1 MPGRAFRPAIPAV
14 LAATLTASV
23 AIFAAD
29 VGLLVDKNLD
39 DRSARE
45 ARAAFRLAGRFS
57 SPAWVFP
64 APGGKFV
71 DKNGRDVSLEQ
82 FQLVWVYQG
91 KPTGTAGPLCE
102 AASLAALRK
111 YVGDG
116 HGLLLSGA
124 ALAMVQ
130 PLGIGT
136 IELKPLGMFQDR
148 GQVPLV
154 PLVVRHP
161 VFRGLSYDGSAVWLN
176 NAAYPAFAD
185 FDFSLGAKKGSE
197 KGVRY
202 LLPERPVAQKVPDP
216 FFAAP
221 WLLARTPGLA
231 KNQWDAKVPLLEYQ
245 LGKGRVIAMGWR
257 LMPRFSNRT
266 DGFRANFERLTGN
279 IIQYL
284 GDPGQWWDIAADPV
298 ETAAPV
304 SAYPIH
310 EQGAAAKWPQSIYIP
325 AWTFDRCRNLKTFTT
340 RYADAGPVV
349 AALGPPPLSVEY
361 DIDFPVTAEYTFCVC
376 FTAKTVRPVE
386 LYFDGKHLGQACRTA
401 TGSWDSSGAAWEETC
416 RLSITKGKHTVKL
429 TRGGSFPHVV
439 GLRFDCP
446 VAFPAGW
453 QLHWSAAAK
462 LRERAVTAPRLPP
475 APEVMFC
482 DPSDVDIA
490 ALRLAI
496 TDLSETFGPRYA
508 KGREYLKRLDALE
521 QALQS
526 AGSEPEELRHVDDA
540 LALLSREAL
549 SANPLLDFDR
559 LLLVRRSED
568 NLGLPQNWQSN
579 SSLKPTGYDNQI
591 AVLSPVRR
599 GQETRAE
606 RGETRAERDS
616 ELTTLYQPPGG
627 QFVGD
632 VDLHSDANRM
642 LFSMPNAKG
651 QWRVYEIGTDGSG
664 LRQLPLIDEPDVGN
678 YDACYLPDGRIVFS
692 STAPFIGVP
701 CVRGSSHVTNLYLL
715 ETDGSIRRLTVDQ
728 DHNWC
733 PTVTNSGRVMYLR
746 WEYTDTPHAFL
757 RILFQMNPDG
767 SGQME
772 CYGSNSYWPNTMFY
786 ARPIPGHPTKLVA
799 VVGSYHGEPR
809 SGELVVFDPARGRRE
824 SQGAVQRI
832 PGRGRRVEA
841 VIVDWLTDA
850 SWPKFLH
857 PYPLSEKYFLVSC
870 KPDRNSP
877 WGVYLVDVFDNM
889 LLLYAEPG
897 YAMLEPIPLK
907 PVPKPPVIHDKVVPE
922 RKEATVF
929 MADVY
934 TGEGM
939 KGVPR
944 GTIKALRLV
953 GYHFS
958 YHGMGGFTDRLGL
971 DGPWDVKRII
981 GTVPVHEDG
990 SAHFRVPAYTPISIQ
1005 PLDAEGKAVQLMRSW
1020 FTAVPGE
1027 VLSCVGCHE
1036 KQNTAPPQH
1045 ATLAAVLPPAEIRP
1059 WYGPPR
1065 GFSFKREVQP
1075 VLDKRCIGCHNGQ
1088 PQPDGREIADL
1099 TDRPQAKPPGSGR
1112 TLADQFSPSYYQL
1125 WRFVRGPTI
1134 ESDVHVLMP
1143 WEFHADTTELVQMLR
1158 KGHHNVQLD
1167 RGDWDRLITWIDL
1180 NTPAHGIWAEA
1191 RGAEPVRL
1199 QEQRRREMLNR
1210 YTSIDEDPEAI
1221 YRPPQEPVE
1230 PIVPEPLPAPA
1241 SAEIECDGWPCDAT
1255 EAVRRQTAA
1264 GTGLATIAIEL
1275 DGETSLQMT
1284 LIPAGRFVMGST
1296 AGCADERP
1304 AAAVTI
1310 DKPFWMGTFE
1320 VTNRQ
1325 YALFDPS
1332 HSSGYEHS
1340 DCLHYTPGERG
1351 FPLIEPEQPVV
1362 RVSWRRAMAFC
1373 RWLSEKTGRRF
1384 TLPTEAQWE
1393 YACRAGSATSLWYG
1407 PVDADFS
1414 PFANVSDATHESV
1427 DDFGWPG
1434 RRTMIPPWRPA
1445 DVRHNDRFRVAA
1457 PVGSFSPNPWGL
1469 YDMHGNVAEWTR
1481 SGYRPY
1487 PYDARDGRNDDS
1499 SRGLKIIRGGSWCDR
1514 PVHCGCAFRLSYHA
1528 DQPVFDIGFRV
1539 MCETAC
1545 NR

>member
-1 MPGRAFRPAIPAV
+1 MPARAFRHANLAV
-14 LAATLTASV
+14 FAAMLTASV
-23 AIFAAD
+23 AVSAAD
-29 VGLLVDKNLD
+29 VGLLVEQNLD

-57 SPAWVFP
+57 SVAWVFP
-64 APGGKFV
+64 TPGGKFV
-71 DKNGRDVSLEQ
+71 DKNGRNVSLEQ
-82 FQLVWVYQG
+82 FRLVWVYQG
-91 KPTGTAGPLCE
+91 KPTGMDAPLCE

-130 PLGIGT
+130 PLGIGN
-136 IELKPLGMFQDR
+136 IELKPLDMFQDR

-154 PLVVRHP
+154 PLVVGHP
-161 VFRGLSYDGSAVWLN
+161 LFCGLSYDGSAVWLN

-185 FDFSLGAKKGSE
+185 FDFSPS
-197 KGVRY
+197 
-202 LLPERPVAQKVPDP
+202 PSSQ
-216 FFAAP
+216 
-221 WLLARTPGLA
+221 LLARTPGRT

-245 LGKGRVIAMGWR
+245 LGKGHAIAMGWR

-266 DGFRANFERLTGN
+266 DGFRRNFERLTGN

-304 SAYPIH
+304 SAYPIN
-310 EQGAAAKWPQSIYIP
+310 ERGAAAKWPQSIFIP

-340 RYADAGPVV
+340 TYAGAGPVV
-349 AALGPPPLSVEY
+349 AAVGPPPLSVEY
-361 DIDFPVTAEYTFCVC
+361 EIDFPVTAEYAFSVC

-386 LYFDGKHLGQACRTA
+386 LYFDGKHLGQACRRA
-401 TGSWDSSGAAWEETC
+401 TGSWDSSGAAWEETSK
-416 RLSITKGKHTVKL
+416 LSITKGKHTVKL
-429 TRGGSFPHVV
+429 TRSGSFPHMV

-446 VAFPAGW
+446 VAFPADW

-462 LRERAVTAPRLPP
+462 LRERAARAPRLPP
-475 APEVMFC
+475 GPEVTFC
-482 DPSDVDIA
+482 DPNDVDIA

-496 TDLSETFGPRYA
+496 TDLSKTFGPRYA

-521 QALQS
+521 QSLQS
-526 AGSEPEELRHVDDA
+526 AGSKPEELEELRHVGDA
-540 LALLSREAL
+540 LVLLRREAL
-549 SANPLLDFDR
+549 LANPLLDFDR
-559 LLLVRRSED
+559 LLLVRRSEG

-591 AVLSPVRR
+591 AVLSSVRR
-599 GQETRAE
+599 AQETRAE
-606 RGETRAERDS
+606 RGSA
-616 ELTTLYQPPGG
+616 LTTLYQPPDG

-632 VDLHSDANRM
+632 VDLHFDGKRM

-678 YDACYLPDGRIVFS
+678 YDACYLPGGRIVFS

-701 CVRGSSHVTNLYLL
+701 CVRGNAHVTNLYLL

-728 DHNWC
+728 DHDWC

-786 ARPIPGHPTKLVA
+786 ARPIPNHPTKLVA

-824 SQGAVQRI
+824 AQGVVQRI
-832 PGRGRRVEA
+832 PGRGRQVEP

-870 KPDRNSP
+870 KPDRDSP

-889 LLLYAEPG
+889 LLVYAEPG
-897 YAMLEPIPLK
+897 YAMLEPIPLR
-907 PVPKPPVIHDKVVPE
+907 PTPRPPVIRDKVVPDQ
-922 RKEATVF
+922 KEATVF

-934 TGEGM
+934 TGKGM

-944 GTIKALRLV
+944 GTIKTLRLV

-971 DGPWDVKRII
+971 DGPWDVKRIL

-1020 FTAVPGE
+1020 FTAMPGE

-1036 KQNTAPPQH
+1036 KQNTSPPPH

-1158 KGHHNVQLD
+1158 DGHHTVQLD
-1167 RGDWDRLITWIDL
+1167 SEDWDRFITWIDL
-1180 NTPAHGIWAEA
+1180 NTPAYGTWAEA
-1191 RGAEPVRL
+1191 RGAEPVRH
-1199 QEQRRREMLNR
+1199 QEQRRRQMLNR
-1210 YTSIDEDPEAI
+1210 YTSIDEEPEAI
-1221 YRPPQEPVE
+1221 YRPLPAGSAAKAPSQPVE

-1241 SAEIECDGWPCDAT
+1241 EIECVGWPFNST
-1255 EAVRRQTAA
+1255 EAVRRQTAD
-1264 GTGLATIAIEL
+1264 GTRPAQITIQL
-1275 DGETSLQMT
+1275 DGGTSLQMT

-1296 AGCADERP
+1296 AGCENERP

-1310 DKPFWMGTFE
+1310 DKSFWMSTFE
-1320 VTNRQ
+1320 VTNQQ

-1373 RWLSEKTGRRF
+1373 QWLSEKTSRQF

-1393 YACRAGSATSLWYG
+1393 YACRAGSATPLSYG
-1407 PVDADFS
+1407 SSDADFS
-1414 PFANVSDATHESV
+1414 PFANVSDATHQSV

-1434 RRTMIPPWRPA
+1434 RQTMIPLWRPA
-1445 DVRHNDRFRVAA
+1445 DARHDDRFRVAA

-1481 SGYRPY
+1481 SAYRPY
-1487 PYDARDGRNDDS
+1487 PYDARDHRNDDS
-1499 SRGLKIIRGGSWCDR
+1499 SGRRKVVRGGSWRDR
-1514 PVHCGCAFRLSYHA
+1514 PVRCRSAFRLSYHA

-1539 MCETAC
+1539 MCETASS
-1545 NR
+1545 R